1 MRTLRLRTKQLLP
14 LLFIA
19 SMPLFAADSNELL
32 GRVDFSSEASI
43 TLDNDLLQ
51 ATLSVEASKDNAT
64 LLARELTQ
72 KINTAM
78 QDAKAWPSVSV
89 TTGSQNSRPIYDKN
103 NKLESWRGHAYLKIE
118 SKDHNAAAEVLAK
131 LQETLQLQNLHFSV
145 SPEAKAAS
153 EQQLTKEA
161 IAAFKE
167 HAEQIQEAWGAK
179 GYKLVQMSVG
189 QNNNNGYRPYPVMA
203 RTAVM
208 HAEAAPVPTPEFEAG
223 ESRVSV
229 SIHGTIV
236 LEP

>member
-1 MRTLRLRTKQLLP
+1 MRKLLPNTKQLLP

-19 SMPLFAADSNELL
+19 SMPLFAADSNEQL
-32 GRVDFSSEASI
+32 GRVDFSSEAAT
-43 TLDNDLLQ
+43 TLNNDLLQ
-51 ATLSVEASKDNAT
+51 ATLSVETSKADTAS
-64 LLARELTQ
+64 LARELTE
-72 KINTAM
+72 KINAAI
-78 QDAKAWPSVSV
+78 QDAKAWPSVKVS
-89 TTGSQNSRPIYDKN
+89 TGNQNSWPIYDKN

-118 SKDHNAAAEVLAK
+118 SKDHAAAAELIAK

-167 HAEQIQEAWGAK
+167 RAEQIQEAWGAK

-189 QNNNNGYRPYPVMA
+189 QSNNNGYRPYPVMA
-203 RTAVM
+203 RSAAL

-229 SIHGTIV
+229 SIHGSIM
-236 LEP
+236 LKP